1 VPSQGARARLFP
13 STRWTLIRRAQGSAE
28 ARRKALDELLC
39 VYWKPLLRL
48 AMLRGLAPE
57 QAADAVQDFA
67 LRLLE
72 NQGFMER
79 LDPSRGRLRSFLRMS
94 FTHHLD
100 SAYTAERAQKRGG
113 AYRILSIDLP
123 VLEPIAAPATDPNA
137 AYDRQ
142 WAESVLE
149 RALLALK
156 SEFDAGVRGGPF
168 ELVESYFRLGEAPS
182 YQVVAERWG
191 MSVAQVK
198 AFLHRAR
205 VRYRDLVAA
214 ELRDTLDSEGE
225 IEDELAYLLGALRA

>member
-1 VPSQGARARLFP
+1 VASHRERARLFP

-28 ARRKALDELLC
+28 TRRKALDELLC

-48 AMLRGLAPE
+48 ALLRGLAPA

-72 NQGFMER
+72 NQGFVER
-79 LDPSRGRLRSFLRMS
+79 LDPSRGRLRSFLRTA

-100 SAYTAERAQKRGG
+100 SAHTAERAQKRGG
-113 AYRILSIDLP
+113 AYHILSLDFSA
-123 VLEPIAAPATDPNA
+123 LEPLAAAGSDPSA

-156 SEFDAGVRGGPF
+156 AEFAAGVRGGPF
-168 ELVESYFRLGEAPS
+168 ELVESYFRLDEAPS
-182 YQVVAERWG
+182 YQAMAERWG
-191 MSVAQVK
+191 LSVAQVK

-214 ELRDTLDSEGE
+214 ELRDTLDSS
-225 IEDELAYLLGALRA
+225 DELADELAHLLGALRA